1 MLQGHI
7 NDYNRALND
16 WVVQKRGRSGMRRLA
31 AFFIDLLMVALATVL
46 AELLRDNL
54 YYVPSKFAAL
64 LPYLLISL
72 AISALIFPALGLQKA
87 VWRYASAGDFARIL
101 VATVVV
107 VSASVAALFSY
118 NRLLDIARALPL
130 LQGML
135 IFLLL
140 VGVRVAARLQYS
152 FQQHKSPEQLT
163 TSVGG
168 ATSETV
174 LVVGLSPLTDLYLR
188 SVAEFAPS
196 RIRIA
201 GLLGR
206 NDRQTGRFVHQHTI
220 LGTPEQLPDVLGKLE
235 IHGVRVDRIVVAVQF
250 NLLSE
255 RARTALLDVEKAES
269 ISVDFIAELL
279 GLSGRAPELSRAS
292 EGRSA
297 AFYMAPARLEA
308 IGRRPYWRVKRALDF
323 ALAALLLMLLSP
335 VMLAVALLVAID
347 VGFPVAF
354 WQQRPGLAGHP
365 FKLYKFRTMAP
376 AHDETGRRVPDS
388 ERLSSIGAALRRMRL
403 DELPQIFNIL
413 TGKMAFIG
421 PRPLLPADQ
430 PSEYSARLLVRPGLT
445 GWAQVGG
452 GRSVSAADK
461 AALDIWYVHNAGLLL
476 DLRIIARTVHTV
488 LFGERPNTA
497 EINRAW
503 LELRR
508 DGICPDLDQSGV
520 QQAA

>member
-1 MLQGHI
+1 
-7 NDYNRALND
+7 
-16 WVVQKRGRSGMRRLA
+16 
-31 AFFIDLLMVALATVL
+31 MVALATVL

-54 YYVPSKFAAL
+54 YYVPTKFAAL
-64 LPYLLISL
+64 LPYLLI
-72 AISALIFPALGLQKA
+72 AIGFSAVIFPALGLHKA
-87 VWRYASAGDFARIL
+87 VWRYSSAADYARIL

-107 VSASVAALFSY
+107 VSASVAAGFSY
-118 NRLLDIARALPL
+118 NRLYDIARALPL

-152 FQQHKSPEQLT
+152 LQQRQGPEQLT
-163 TSVGG
+163 TPVSSV
-168 ATSETV
+168 ASETV
-174 LVVGLSPLTDLYLR
+174 LVLGITPLTDFYLR

-206 NDRQTGRFVHQHTI
+206 SDRQTGRLVHQYTV
-220 LGTPEQLPDVLGKLE
+220 LGTPEQLPEVLSKLE
-235 IHGVRVDRIVVAVQF
+235 VHGVQVDRIVVAVQF

-255 RARTALLDVEKAES
+255 RARTSLLEVEKAER
-269 ISVDFIAELL
+269 IRVDFIAELL
-279 GLSGRAPELSRAS
+279 GLSGRTPELGEPR
-292 EGRSA
+292 EVHSA
-297 AFYMAPARLEA
+297 VFHIAPARLEA
-308 IGRRPYWRVKRALDF
+308 IGRRPYWRVKRVLDF
-323 ALAALLLMLLSP
+323 ALAALLLTLLSP

-376 AHDETGRRVPDS
+376 AHDETGRRVPDC
-388 ERLSSIGAALRRMRL
+388 ERLSSIGAILRRVRL
-403 DELPQIFNIL
+403 DELPQLFNIL
-413 TGKMAFIG
+413 TGKMSFIG

-452 GRSVSAADK
+452 GRRVSAADK
-461 AALDIWYVHNAGLLL
+461 AALDIWYVHNAGVLL
-476 DLRIIARTVHTV
+476 DLRIIGRTIGT
-488 LFGERPNTA
+488 LIFGERPDA
-497 EINRAW
+497 LQIDRAW
-503 LELRR
+503 HELRR
-508 DGICPDLDQSGV
+508 DGIATAARRETSEAP
-520 QQAA
+520 QAA